1 MPTRIRSFRQARQ
14 SARSSWLL
22 TGIILIE
29 LIIAIVVGGILIDEC
44 AQVEERAV
52 QATRNDALA
61 LERELAAIVRSCDIM
76 LGTVIDEY
84 HRQLASGGVDAVR
97 LNQFIAVQAAR
108 LPEAEGVRVTDS
120 AGTIRYGSDVPAGAR
135 INLSDR
141 TQFRSLAAQEQDG
154 LVISRPQRTRIDQR
168 WQVMLARGAKN
179 PDGSFA
185 GMAFVSVPVENL
197 TQTLAQIAVPEGGAI
212 TLRGADLGIIARYPD
227 PDNGDDVVGQS
238 MVAKPFTNLL
248 KTGADA
254 GTFRASTPLDR
265 IERLTSFRKVAGY
278 PLYLTVGR
286 AEEEYLRSWRT
297 WATVTAG
304 AIALFAAMTT
314 GLALV
319 AHRTRRRLAHASQ
332 EIRRLAHTDF
342 VSELMNR
349 RALLETAE
357 LELARA
363 RRYGKPLS
371 LLVLDIDHFK
381 SINDTLGHYAGDKA
395 LHQFAA
401 RVRHA
406 LREVD
411 LLGRWSGGEF
421 VAVLPETDVTHA
433 REVAE
438 RVRHTVAATELALD
452 GTPPLKLTVSI
463 GIATLAAPDEA
474 FETIIAR
481 ADTALREAKNAGR
494 NRVCG

>member
-1 MPTRIRSFRQARQ
+1 MPTRLCSLRQAGH
-14 SARSSWLL
+14 SARSWWMLAAV
-22 TGIILIE
+22 IAIE
-29 LIIAIVVGGILIDEC
+29 LLVAAVVGMTLVDER
-44 AQVEERAV
+44 AQVEERAA

-61 LERELAAIVRSCDIM
+61 LERELAAIVRSCDIV

-84 HRQLASGGVDAVR
+84 HRELASGGIEAVR
-97 LNQFIAVQAAR
+97 LNQFIAAQAAR
-108 LPEAEGVRVTDS
+108 LPEAEGVRVTDA
-120 AGTIRYGSDVPAGAR
+120 AGTIRYGSDVAAGAR
-135 INLSDR
+135 VDVSDR
-141 TQFRSLAAQEQDG
+141 PPFRSLAAQEQDG
-154 LVISRPQRTRIDQR
+154 LVISRPQRTRTDQR

-197 TQTLAQIAVPEGGAI
+197 TQTLAQIAVPEAGAI

-227 PDNGDDVVGQS
+227 PDDGDDVVGQS
-238 MVAKPFTNLL
+238 VVAKPLTDLF

-254 GTFRASTPLDR
+254 GTFRATTPLDR

-286 AEEEYLRSWRT
+286 AEGEYLRSWKKS
-297 WATVTAG
+297 ATITAG
-304 AIALFAAMTT
+304 AIALFAAMATT
-314 GLALV
+314 LALV
-319 AHRTRRRLAHASQ
+319 AHRTRRHLAQAKL

-349 RALLETAE
+349 RALLESAE

-363 RRYGKPLS
+363 RRYGKALS

-395 LHQFAA
+395 LQQFAT

-411 LLGRWSGGEF
+411 LLGRWSAGEF
-421 VAVLPETDVTHA
+421 VAVLPETDVARA

-438 RVRHTVAATELALD
+438 RVRQMVAATELTLD
-452 GTPPLKLTVSI
+452 GAPRLKLTVSI
-463 GIATLAAPDEA
+463 GIATLAASDEA
-474 FETIIAR
+474 FDTIIAR
-481 ADTALREAKNAGR
+481 ADAALQDAKNAGR